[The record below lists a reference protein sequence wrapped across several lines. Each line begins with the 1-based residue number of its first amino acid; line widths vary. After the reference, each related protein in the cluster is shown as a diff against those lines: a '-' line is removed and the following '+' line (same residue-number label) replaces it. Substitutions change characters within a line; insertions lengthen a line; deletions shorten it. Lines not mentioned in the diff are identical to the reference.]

1 MKNIQ
6 KCRFII
12 QFLSLLIA
20 IGGFLVSFKG
30 AMLVILTL
38 TAISGP
44 IFCGWIC
51 PYGFIQDISSRVG
64 KISGIKKIKMP
75 RAMQKVLLY
84 FRYIIFALVLAIAAD
99 FIFTLMSFDPRVNFV
114 RMLSGKMVGIG
125 AIVVIVLFELT
136 ALFFDRPF
144 CNYFCYEGAKYGLI
158 GILRPFTIK
167 RNAAACV
174 NCKKCDK
181 ACPMNIQVSKCSNLR
196 SLQCINCLE
205 CLSACPSKAAL
216 SYGIGMKKYLASVV
230 VAFVLIGSF
239 VLYKD
244 YYANVLT
251 ITGNLPQISNAQAS
265 TENISQSS
273 DAEEEDVPDSEGKNN
288 TENVATP
295 KEENSKGSTAQNA
308 ASPKEENKDNTNNT
322 ADSTTTANLGVA
334 KGIADGVY
342 TGQGN
347 GFRGTMTVQIEISN
361 QQIVSIEV
369 LDTNDDAKW
378 FNRANSVIPGRII
391 EAQSTDVNG
400 VSGAT
405 YSSNGII
412 NAVKNALENAR

>member
-12 QFLSLLIA
+12 QFLFLFIA

-30 AMLVILTL
+30 AMLVILAL

-51 PYGFIQDISSRVG
+51 PYGFIQDIFSKVG
-64 KISGIKKIKMP
+64 KIFGVKKIKMSSSIQ
-75 RAMQKVLLY
+75 RILVF
-84 FRYIIFALVLAIAAD
+84 FRYIIFALSLGIAAD
-99 FIFTLMSFDPRVNFV
+99 FIFTIMSFDPRANFGN
-114 RMLSGKMVGIG
+114 MLSGKMVGIG
-125 AIVVIVLFELT
+125 AIVVIVLFALM

-167 RNAAACV
+167 RNANACV

-205 CLSACPSKAAL
+205 CLSACPEKAAL
-216 SYGIGMKKYLASVV
+216 SYGIGKKKYLAAVLVS
-230 VAFVLIGSF
+230 FVLIGSF
-239 VLYKD
+239 MLYKD
-244 YYANVLT
+244 YYAN
-251 ITGNLPQISNAQAS
+251 IPANNGNLHEQAS
-265 TENISQSS
+265 TEDILPFS
-273 DAEEEDVPDSEGKNN
+273 DGEEKDVSDSKEKNN
-288 TENVATP
+288 TENVASS
-295 KEENSKGSTAQNA
+295 KEESSKESTVQNVI
-308 ASPKEENKDNTNNT
+308 SPKEENKDNTNNT
-322 ADSTTTANLGVA
+322 SDSTNTANLGDA

-347 GFRGTMTVQIEISN
+347 GFRGTMTVQIEILN

-369 LDTNDDAKW
+369 LDTKDDAKW
-378 FNRANSVIPGRII
+378 FNRANSIIPGRII
-391 EAQSTDVNG
+391 EAQSTDVNA

-412 NAVKNALENAR
+412 DAVKNALENAR